1 MKTVLGISTRRALPG
16 ALLGAGL
23 LLGLAA
29 NAAATELT
37 YGSISPPTHALI
49 TDGFQPYA
57 DKVKQETG
65 GKLSFQLFSGGSV
78 VSAKT
83 VLSSIGDGLV
93 SSGYV
98 VDAYIPQVLPNSN
111 LSSDLGVYN
120 KDALSATAA
129 ATEFQLLNCPGCIS
143 DMAKASAVTLG
154 VHSLAPYVL
163 MCKSEVKTLDD
174 LKGKKVKTAGLWG
187 RLTAEFGMTPVN
199 MPVTDIYEALER
211 GTLDCVLGPEGWL
224 KSYNIWDSV
233 HFVVEQP
240 LGTWAGGHA
249 MTVNKGVWDS
259 LTPAER
265 TVMRANAPALL
276 TGMTLAYD
284 HEAAIARAEA
294 KKRNIN
300 YVPTLPGMDEAFQ
313 KAREIVRAEAVKK
326 AASRGVQDPE
336 GAAKTYR
343 ALLAKWD
350 RVVADAKGDRAKLE
364 AAMKADI
371 YDQLPN

>member
-1 MKTVLGISTRRALPG
+1 MTTAPGVSTRQALPG
-16 ALLGAGL
+16 ALVVAGL
-23 LLGLAA
+23 LISSAVAA
-29 NAAATELT
+29 GELS

-49 TDGFQPYA
+49 TEGVQPYA

-65 GKLSFQLFSGGSV
+65 GKVSFQLFSGGSV

-120 KDALSATAA
+120 NDALSATAA
-129 ATEFQLLNCPGCIS
+129 ATEYQLLNCPGCLK
-143 DMAKASAVTLG
+143 DMDKAGAVTLG

-163 MCKSEVKTLDD
+163 MCKTEVKNLAD

-199 MPVTDIYEALER
+199 LPVTDIYEALER

-233 HFVVEQP
+233 RFVIEEP
-240 LGTWAGGHA
+240 LGTWAGGHGMA
-249 MTVNKGVWDS
+249 VNKAAWTA
-259 LTPAER
+259 LTPDQRA
-265 TVMRANAPALL
+265 VMLANAPALL

-294 KKRNIN
+294 KKRDIT
-300 YVPTLPGMDEAFQ
+300 YVPTLPGLDAAFQ
-313 KAREIVRAEAVKK
+313 QAREGVRAEAVKK

-336 GAAKTYR
+336 AAAKTYR
-343 ALLAKWD
+343 ALLGKWEKI
-350 RVVADAKGDRAKLE
+350 VADAKGDRTKIE
-364 AAMKADI
+364 AAMKAEI
-371 YDQLPN
+371 YDKLPN

>member
-1 MKTVLGISTRRALPG
+1 MTTAPGVSTRQALPG
-16 ALLGAGL
+16 ALVAAGL
-23 LLGLAA
+23 LISSAVAA
-29 NAAATELT
+29 GELS

-49 TDGFQPYA
+49 TEGFQPYA

-65 GKLSFQLFSGGSV
+65 GKVSFQLFSGGSV

-120 KDALSATAA
+120 NDALSATAA
-129 ATEFQLLNCPGCIS
+129 ATEYQLLNCPGCLK
-143 DMAKASAVTLG
+143 DMDKAGAVTLG

-163 MCKSEVKTLDD
+163 MCKTEVKNLAD

-199 MPVTDIYEALER
+199 LPVTDIYEALER

-233 HFVVEQP
+233 RFVIEEP
-240 LGTWAGGHA
+240 LGTWAGGHGMA
-249 MTVNKGVWDS
+249 VNKAAWTA
-259 LTPAER
+259 LTPDQRA
-265 TVMRANAPALL
+265 VMLANAPALL

-294 KKRNIN
+294 KKRDIT
-300 YVPTLPGMDEAFQ
+300 YVPTLPGLDAAFQ
-313 KAREIVRAEAVKK
+313 QAREGVRAEAVKK

-336 GAAKTYR
+336 AAARTYR
-343 ALLAKWD
+343 ALLGKWEKI
-350 RVVADAKGDRAKLE
+350 VADAKGDRTKIE
-364 AAMKADI
+364 AAMKAEI
-371 YDQLPN
+371 YDKLPN

>member
-1 MKTVLGISTRRALPG
+1 MTTAPGVSTRQALPG
-16 ALLGAGL
+16 ALVVAGL
-23 LLGLAA
+23 LISSAVAA
-29 NAAATELT
+29 GELS

-65 GKLSFQLFSGGSV
+65 GKVSFQLFSGGSV

-83 VLSSIGDGLV
+83 VLSGIGDGLV

-129 ATEFQLLNCPGCIS
+129 ATEYQLLNCPGCLK
-143 DMAKASAVTLG
+143 DMDKAGAVTLG

-163 MCKSEVKTLDD
+163 MCKTEVKSLAD

-199 MPVTDIYEALER
+199 MPVTDIYEGLER

-233 HFVVEQP
+233 RFVIEEP
-240 LGTWAGGHA
+240 LGTWAGGHGMA
-249 MTVNKGVWDS
+249 VNKAAWTA
-259 LTPAER
+259 LTPDQRA
-265 TVMRANAPALL
+265 VMLANAPALL

-294 KKRNIN
+294 KKRDIT
-300 YVPTLPGMDEAFQ
+300 YVATLPGLDAAFQ
-313 KAREIVRAEAVKK
+313 QAREGVRAEAVKK

-336 GAAKTYR
+336 AAAKTYR
-343 ALLAKWD
+343 ALLGKWEKI
-350 RVVADAKGDRAKLE
+350 VADAKGDRTKIE
-364 AAMKADI
+364 AAMKAEI
-371 YDQLPN
+371 YDKLPN

>member
-1 MKTVLGISTRRALPG
+1 MTTAPGVSTRQALPG
-16 ALLGAGL
+16 ALVAAGL
-23 LLGLAA
+23 LISSAVAA
-29 NAAATELT
+29 GELS

-49 TDGFQPYA
+49 TEGFQPYA

-65 GKLSFQLFSGGSV
+65 GKVSFQLFSGGSV

-120 KDALSATAA
+120 NNALSATAA
-129 ATEFQLLNCPGCIS
+129 ATEYQLLNCPGCLK
-143 DMAKASAVTLG
+143 DMDKAGAVTLG

-163 MCKSEVKTLDD
+163 MCKTEVKNLAD

-199 MPVTDIYEALER
+199 LPVTDIYEALER

-233 HFVVEQP
+233 RFVIEEP
-240 LGTWAGGHA
+240 LGTWAGGHGMA
-249 MTVNKGVWDS
+249 VNKAAWTA
-259 LTPAER
+259 LTPDQRA
-265 TVMRANAPALL
+265 VMLANAPALL

-294 KKRNIN
+294 KKRDIT
-300 YVPTLPGMDEAFQ
+300 YVPTLPGLDAAFQ
-313 KAREIVRAEAVKK
+313 QAREGVRAEAVKK

-336 GAAKTYR
+336 TAAKTYR
-343 ALLAKWD
+343 ALLGKWEKI
-350 RVVADAKGDRAKLE
+350 VADAKGDRTKIE
-364 AAMKADI
+364 AAMKAEI
-371 YDQLPN
+371 YDKLPN

>member
-1 MKTVLGISTRRALPG
+1 MTTAPGVSTRQALPG
-16 ALLGAGL
+16 ALVVAGL
-23 LLGLAA
+23 LISSAVAA
-29 NAAATELT
+29 GELS

-65 GKLSFQLFSGGSV
+65 GKVSFQLFSGGSV

-83 VLSSIGDGLV
+83 VLSGIGDGLV

-129 ATEFQLLNCPGCIS
+129 ATEYQLLNCPGCLK
-143 DMAKASAVTLG
+143 DMDKAGAVTLG

-163 MCKSEVKTLDD
+163 MCKTEVKSLAD

-199 MPVTDIYEALER
+199 MPVTDIYEGLER

-233 HFVVEQP
+233 RFVIEEP
-240 LGTWAGGHA
+240 LGTWAGGHGMA
-249 MTVNKGVWDS
+249 VNKAAWTALSPDQR
-259 LTPAER
+259 A
-265 TVMRANAPALL
+265 VMLDNAPALL

-294 KKRNIN
+294 KKRDIT
-300 YVPTLPGMDEAFQ
+300 YVATLPGLDAAFQ
-313 KAREIVRAEAVKK
+313 QAREGVRAEAVKK

-336 GAAKTYR
+336 AAAKTYR
-343 ALLAKWD
+343 ALLGKWEKI
-350 RVVADAKGDRAKLE
+350 VADAKGDRTKIE
-364 AAMKADI
+364 AAMKAEI
-371 YDQLPN
+371 YDKLPN